1 MPNQILYSDTMKK
14 PVHIPY
20 VFQTIA
26 AMNRAL
32 GMQEPKH
39 PLITL
44 NDYKDIQGDVS
55 DIAKGMVMDFYKI
68 SYKKAL
74 SGKIRY
80 GEHYY
85 DFQNGGLSFVAPRQL
100 IAEDES
106 NGDCAGQTLLIHPD
120 FFIGYALAKNI
131 KNYGFFSYG
140 ANEALQLTETE
151 QQTVF
156 ALFAEIEK
164 ELSQRIDQFSQDVLI
179 SQIELL
185 LNYSNRFYNRQ
196 FIIQKVRHNKLLSE
210 LDVLLEGHFTNSDMG
225 LPTVQSLAEA
235 LHVSPSYLSDML
247 RQLTGLNAQQHIHQK
262 LIEKAKEILT
272 TTDLSVSQIAYQLGF
287 EYPQSFNKLF
297 KNKTN
302 KSPLEFRYSF
312 N

>member
-1 MPNQILYSDTMKK
+1 MKK
-14 PVHIPY
+14 NTHIPH
-20 VFQTIA
+20 VFHTIA
-26 AMNRAL
+26 EMNKAL
-32 GMQEPKH
+32 GMPEPKH
-39 PLITL
+39 PLISL
-44 NDYKDIQGDVS
+44 NDYKDISGDVS

-80 GEHYY
+80 GQHHY
-85 DFQNGGLSFVAPRQL
+85 DFQNGGLSFMSPHQL

-106 NGDCAGQTLLIHPD
+106 NGDCEGQTLLIHPD
-120 FFIGYALAKNI
+120 FFSGYALAKNI

-151 QQTVF
+151 QQAIF
-156 ALFAEIEK
+156 SLFRNIED
-164 ELSQRIDQFSQDVLI
+164 ELNQRLDHFSQDVMI

-196 FIIQKVRHNKLLSE
+196 FLFQKVKNNDLLSQMDSL
-210 LDVLLEGHFTNSDMG
+210 LDEHFNHDNGLQSG
-225 LPTVQSLAEA
+225 LPSVQFLANH
-235 LHVSPSYLSDML
+235 LNVTPNYLSDVL
-247 RQLTGLNAQQHIHQK
+247 RELTGLNAQQHIHQK
-262 LIEKAKEILT
+262 LIDKAKEILT
-272 TTDLSVSQIAYQLGF
+272 TTNLSVSQIAYQLGF

-297 KNKTN
+297 KNKTEVT
-302 KSPLEFRYSF
+302 PLEFRNSF